1 MPEKD
6 ASTGSRSSLFP
17 VGPVLQDVRMTLL
30 NRLPADT
37 VNFAPAPARP
47 GIHLTDQTVIT

>member
-1 MPEKD
+1 VPEKD

-47 GIHLTDQTVIT
+47 GIHLTD